1 MEMVGYGRRMTH
13 DMGLIFSANLQV
25 IFGGAGGRG
34 SGGNSGGQRRKRKQ
48 TCVLK

>member
-1 MEMVGYGRRMTH
+1 MEMVGYGVAYDTWIL
-13 DMGLIFSANLQV
+13 GLIFSANLQD

-48 TCVLK
+48 IPSY